1 VCFMSRNIRTVT
13 LFKRAIFAASITLT
27 SSLALAV
34 PLSFNDIFVLGD
46 SLSDTG
52 NTRSRVPGGSFG
64 PVATIAGYGSN
75 GRFSNGPVWHEYLA
89 DSLGVSRATNSEGGG
104 NNFAFGGAVVDSSAG
119 PSAGILNQEAQYDA
133 RLAGSSPNA
142 SDLYITWAGGND
154 MRALTT
160 VTDPIAAINAQLDS
174 FVGVMSR
181 LVANGVGTLLVPNL
195 PNLGAIPEFAG
206 SAAASAAATLAS
218 KAWNAGLEQRLIS
231 LSATTS
237 ASIFYF
243 DVFGIFGSILEN
255 PAANGFTNTEDQ
267 CRSVTFFVFENECAN
282 SDDFLFWDEIHPTT
296 AAHKF
301 LGLEAFALLASGNKV
316 TVPEPAV
323 IWLML
328 LGIGAVAGRRAM
340 VTKAA

>member
-1 VCFMSRNIRTVT
+1 MSRNIRTVT

-27 SSLALAV
+27 SSLALSA
-34 PLSFNDIFVLGD
+34 PLLFNDIFVLGD

-52 NTRSRVPGGSFG
+52 NTASRALTGNPLVDPFIAAQGGFG
-64 PVATIAGYGSN
+64 NN

-89 DSLGVSRATNSEGGG
+89 DSLGILRATNSEGGG
-104 NNFAFGGAVVDSSAG
+104 NNFAFGGARVNNDGGV
-119 PSAGILNQEAQYDA
+119 SAGILNQETQYDS
-133 RLAGSSPNA
+133 RLAGSVNPN
-142 SDLYITWAGGND
+142 DLYVTWAGGND
-154 MRALTT
+154 MRDLVN
-160 VTDPIAAINAQLDS
+160 VTNPIAAINAQLDS
-174 FVGVMSR
+174 FIGVMTR

-195 PNLGAIPEFAG
+195 PNLGMIPEFAG
-206 SAAASAAATLAS
+206 SAVSLAATAVS
-218 KAWNAGLEQRLIS
+218 EAWNKGLEQRLIG

-267 CRSVTFFVFENECAN
+267 CRSVTSLVIENECAN
-282 SDDFLFWDEIHPTT
+282 SDNFLFWDKIHPTT

-340 VTKAA
+340 VTKAS